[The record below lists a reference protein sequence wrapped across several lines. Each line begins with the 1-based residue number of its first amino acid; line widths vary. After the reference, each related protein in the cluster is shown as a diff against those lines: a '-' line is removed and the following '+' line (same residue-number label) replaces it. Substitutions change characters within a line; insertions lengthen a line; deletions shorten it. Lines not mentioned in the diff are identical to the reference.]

1 MLPEG
6 IEDMILFP
14 NRHDPDLEPDES
26 LPAFVISRL
35 TAEAVM
41 QVRRM
46 MLRAQSLCT
55 YIDS

>member
-14 NRHDPDLEPDES
+14 NCHNPDLEPEEG

-41 QVRRM
+41 QVRQ
-46 MLRAQSLCT
+46 MLSMQCLLC
-55 YIDS
+55 IHR